1 MVDGRM
7 PGSERGRSVCFEIDG
22 QTVTA
27 YVGETVATALNASGR
42 LALRR
47 SARRDAPRGV
57 FCNMG
62 ICYECLVYFDG
73 YRDDSPGGSPRGPTD
88 GDADGNADGDAD
100 GNADGNAAG
109 RAVRACTTLVE
120 EGMRLRTWRP
130 EEDSA

>member
-1 MVDGRM
+1 MVDTRI

-22 QTVTA
+22 QAVTA

-47 SARRDAPRGV
+47 SACRDAPRGV
-57 FCNMG
+57 YCNMG

-73 YRDDSPGGSPRGPTD
+73 YRDDSSGGSPRGTT
-88 GDADGNADGDAD
+88 DGNAS
-100 GNADGNAAG
+100 G

-120 EGMRLRTWRP
+120 EGMRLRTWHP
-130 EEDSA
+130 EEHSA